1 MARKRNQKAR
11 KVVMN
16 RIIIALLVF
25 LALIGCRTRKTTIE
39 EQKQVQ
45 KERIIKYKDSTA
57 LFQHNAQTLQLDTYA
72 SQEYEVTVESDKDS
86 VGNSKELV
94 YYRIRD
100 GDNET
105 IRVSGGK
112 VKITTKNSLSN
123 SQIVANTTLT
133 STIKTTNNGLRN
145 TESTTAFSHKT
156 KDVKS
161 SYLYLIAII
170 IVLLV
175 VFYFIRDKL
184 KRFLK

>member
-1 MARKRNQKAR
+1 MS
-11 KVVMN
+11 
-16 RIIIALLVF
+16 RIITLLLVAS
-25 LALIGCRTRKTTIE
+25 LILIGCRSRKVATT

-57 LFQHNAQTLQLDTYA
+57 LFQHNAQTLQLDTHT

-112 VKITTKNSLSN
+112 VKITTKSSLSN
-123 SQIVANTTLT
+123 SQIVANTTLDNIT
-133 STIKTTNNGLRN
+133 KAN
-145 TESTTAFSHKT
+145 TYFIAQRHSETAFSHKT
-156 KDVKS
+156 KNVKS

-170 IVLLV
+170 VVLLL
-175 VFYFIRDKL
+175 VFYFIRNKL

>member
-1 MARKRNQKAR
+1 
-11 KVVMN
+11 MN
-16 RIIIALLVF
+16 RIIIALLTF

-57 LFQHNAQTLQLDTYA
+57 ILQHNAQTLQLDTHA
-72 SQEYEVTVESDKDS
+72 LQEYELSLESDRDS

-105 IRVSGGK
+105 IRVTGGK

-123 SQIVANTTLT
+123 SLIEANSTLT
-133 STIKTTNNGLRN
+133 NTITQKTKEKRYTSTETTIL
-145 TESTTAFSHKT
+145 HKT
-156 KDVKS
+156 KEVKG
-161 SYLYLIAII
+161 IVIRWWWI
-170 IVLLV
+170 VVVLLAV
-175 VFYFIRDKL
+175 WIGCRYKVF
-184 KRFLK
+184 RF

>member
-1 MARKRNQKAR
+1 MRKHNYI
-11 KVVMN
+11 
-16 RIIIALLVF
+16 RILRAFGVIGLVIVLLG
-25 LALIGCRTRKTTIE
+25 LLGCRTRKVATT

-57 LFQHNAQTLQLDTYA
+57 LFQQNTQTLQLDTHA
-72 SQEYEVTVESDKDS
+72 LQEYEVTVESDKDS

-105 IRVSGGK
+105 IRVRGGK
-112 VKITTKNSLSN
+112 VKITTKSSLSN

-133 STIKTTNNGLRN
+133 STISTTNNELQT
-145 TESTTAFSHKT
+145 TESTTAFSQKT

-161 SYLYLIAII
+161 SYLYLITII

>member
-1 MARKRNQKAR
+1 MKK
-11 KVVMN
+11 
-16 RIIIALLVF
+16 IIIALLAF
-25 LALIGCRTRKTTIE
+25 LTLIGCRTRKVATT

-57 LFQHNAQTLQLDTYA
+57 LLEHSAQTLLLDA
-72 SQEYEVTVESDKDS
+72 HALQEYEVTLESDRDS

-123 SQIVANTTLT
+123 SLIEAKTTLT
-133 STIKTTNNGLRN
+133 NTITQKTNEKRYTSTETTIL
-145 TESTTAFSHKT
+145 HKT
-156 KDVKS
+156 KEVKG
-161 SYLYLIAII
+161 II
-170 IVLLV
+170 KWWWIVVVVLLAV
-175 VFYFIRDKL
+175 WIGWRYKVF
-184 KRFLK
+184 RF

>member
-1 MARKRNQKAR
+1 MKKHNYI
-11 KVVMN
+11 
-16 RIIIALLVF
+16 RIRRAFGVIG
-25 LALIGCRTRKTTIE
+25 LALVLLGLLGCRTRKVATT

-45 KERIIKYKDSTA
+45 KERIIKYKDSTS
-57 LFQHNAQTLQLDTYA
+57 LFQQNEQTLQLDTHA

-86 VGNSKELV
+86 IGNSKELT
-94 YYRIRD
+94 YTRIRE
-100 GDNET
+100 GNNET

-112 VKITTKNSLSN
+112 VKITTKSNLSN
-123 SQIVANTTLT
+123 SKIVANTTLT
-133 STIKTTNNGLRN
+133 NTISTTNNELRN

>member
-1 MARKRNQKAR
+1 MSRI
-11 KVVMN
+11 VM
-16 RIIIALLVF
+16 LLLAF
-25 LALIGCRTRKTTIE
+25 LTLIGCRTRKEVTNT

-57 LFQHNAQTLQLDTYA
+57 LFQQNTQTLQLDTHA

-86 VGNSKELV
+86 IGNSKELV

-133 STIKTTNNGLRN
+133 NTVSTTNNELRKA
-145 TESTTAFSHKT
+145 ESTTAFSHKT
-156 KDVKS
+156 KEVNSVMSNWWIWFILLLGVWLCWRYRKCFFS
-161 SYLYLIAII
+161 LY
-170 IVLLV
+170 
-175 VFYFIRDKL
+175 
-184 KRFLK
+184 

>member
-1 MARKRNQKAR
+1 MRKHNYIRTLRAFG
-11 KVVMN
+11 
-16 RIIIALLVF
+16 IIGLVILL
-25 LALIGCRTRKTTIE
+25 LGLLGCRTRKVATT

-57 LFQHNAQTLQLDTYA
+57 LFQQNAQTLQLDTHA

-86 VGNSKELV
+86 VGNSKELT
-94 YYRIRD
+94 YTRIRD

-112 VKITTKNSLSN
+112 VKITTKSSLSN

-133 STIKTTNNGLRN
+133 STISTTNNELLN

-161 SYLYLIAII
+161 SYLYLIVII
-170 IVLLV
+170 IALLV

>member
-1 MARKRNQKAR
+1 MRMHNYTGILRAFG
-11 KVVMN
+11 VIGLVLV
-16 RIIIALLVF
+16 LLG
-25 LALIGCRTRKTTIE
+25 LLGCRTRKVATT

-57 LFQHNAQTLQLDTYA
+57 LFQQNAQTLQLDTHA

-86 VGNSKELV
+86 LGNSKELT
-94 YYRIRD
+94 YTRIRD
-100 GDNET
+100 GNNET
-105 IRVSGGK
+105 IRVRGGK
-112 VKITTKNSLSN
+112 VKITTKSNLSN

-133 STIKTTNNGLRN
+133 STISTTNNELRS

-170 IVLLV
+170 IALLV
-175 VFYFIRDKL
+175 VFYFIRYKL

>member
-1 MARKRNQKAR
+1 MSRI
-11 KVVMN
+11 VM
-16 RIIIALLVF
+16 LLLAF
-25 LALIGCRTRKTTIE
+25 LTLIGCRTRKEVANT

-57 LFQHNAQTLQLDTYA
+57 LFQHNAQTLQLDTQA

-86 VGNSKELV
+86 IGNSKELV

-112 VKITTKNSLSN
+112 AVIRVKSEKRKAKSEI
-123 SQIVANTTLT
+123 AATLT
-133 STIKTTNNGLRN
+133 NTIITTNNELRN

-156 KDVKS
+156 KEVNSVMSNWWIWFILLLGVWLCWRYRKCFFS
-161 SYLYLIAII
+161 LY
-170 IVLLV
+170 
-175 VFYFIRDKL
+175 
-184 KRFLK
+184 

>member
-1 MARKRNQKAR
+1 MRKHNYI
-11 KVVMN
+11 
-16 RIIIALLVF
+16 RILRVFGVIGFVLILLG
-25 LALIGCRTRKTTIE
+25 LLGCRTRKVSTI

-45 KERIIKYKDSTA
+45 KEHIIKYKDSAA
-57 LFQHNAQTLQLDTYA
+57 LFQKNEQTLQLDTHA

-86 VGNSKELV
+86 VGNSKELT
-94 YYRIRD
+94 YTRIRD

-105 IRVSGGK
+105 IRVRGGK

-133 STIKTTNNGLRN
+133 STISTTNNELRS